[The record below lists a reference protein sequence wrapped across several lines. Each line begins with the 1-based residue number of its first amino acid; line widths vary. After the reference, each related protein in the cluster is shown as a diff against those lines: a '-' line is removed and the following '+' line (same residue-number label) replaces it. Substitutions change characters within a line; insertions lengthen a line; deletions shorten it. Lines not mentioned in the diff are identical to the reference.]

1 LFLCLILIEDFFMK
15 KFIVMFAVVAA
26 FVACSE
32 STEEVSTEAGV
43 NDSTFINE
51 NGDSII
57 LGEDVAY
64 PVDSIASN
72 F

>member
-1 LFLCLILIEDFFMK
+1 M
-15 KFIVMFAVVAA
+15 MFAVVAA

-32 STEEVSTEAGV
+32 SAEEVSTEAGV

-64 PVDSIASN
+64 PVDSISSN

>member
-1 LFLCLILIEDFFMK
+1 
-15 KFIVMFAVVAA
+15 MFAVVAA